1 MSEPISGH
9 SKATDQPVDHD
20 VERSTWTPSNESGK
34 PAWGWIL
41 QAVTGV
47 LVLFLLTFH
56 MIANHF
62 MVTKGLR
69 DAASVAQWFSNPL
82 VVVLEVTFLVMVTW
96 HGLLGLRAIIFD
108 FGFSP
113 KTERRITWTLT
124 VVGTVAVVYGIWLT
138 SVIVSRG

>member
-1 MSEPISGH
+1 MAERISGDTEM
-9 SKATDQPVDHD
+9 TDRPADRE
-20 VERSTWTPSNESGK
+20 VERSTWAPSNESGQ

-47 LVLFLLTFH
+47 LVLFLLSFH

-69 DAASVAQWFSNPL
+69 DAASVASWFSNPL
-82 VVVLEVTFLVMVTW
+82 VVVLEVTFLVVVTW
-96 HGLLGLRAIIFD
+96 HALLGLRAIIFD

-113 KTERRITWTLT
+113 RTERRITWILT
-124 VVGTVAVVYGIWLT
+124 VVGTVAVVYGICLT
-138 SVIVSRG
+138 AVIVSRG